1 MAEEE
6 IEYLSYKKVIIFG
19 VEGSGKSTLSK
30 TLETGK
36 FSEQTHTDESKYNF
50 INYILSFFI
59 HYFRCEFTSTLCSGS
74 PIQRLEY

>member
-36 FSEQTHTDESKYNF
+36 LSEQTHTDESKY
-50 INYILSFFI
+50 I
-59 HYFRCEFTSTLCSGS
+59 
-74 PIQRLEY
+74 

>member
-6 IEYLSYKKVIIFG
+6 IEYLSDKKVIIFG

-36 FSEQTHTDESKYNF
+36 FSEQTHTDESKY
-50 INYILSFFI
+50 I
-59 HYFRCEFTSTLCSGS
+59 
-74 PIQRLEY
+74 